1 MNAEPWGER
10 ENDGKYDQRRQ
21 AADRFRNG
29 NVSLNSLWT
38 YYFGIGGDADEL
50 VLDAYLNGLLVLAPG
65 QMELVDTAFRELT
78 SDGRIEPVEQQGRG
92 VVRKDHD

>member
-1 MNAEPWGER
+1 MNAEPWGTPER
-10 ENDGKYDQRRQ
+10 HGKLDQRKQ
-21 AADRFRNG
+21 ATDRFRTG

-65 QMELVDTAFRELT
+65 RWNSWILHSGNSPQTVGRNREG
-78 SDGRIEPVEQQGRG
+78 SKAEE
-92 VVRKDHD
+92 

>member
-1 MNAEPWGER
+1 MNAEPWGTPER
-10 ENDGKYDQRRQ
+10 HGKLDQRQQ
-21 AADRFRNG
+21 ATDRFRTG

-78 SDGRIEPVEQQGRG
+78 ADGRTEPAGQQGRG
-92 VVRKDHD
+92 IVRKDND